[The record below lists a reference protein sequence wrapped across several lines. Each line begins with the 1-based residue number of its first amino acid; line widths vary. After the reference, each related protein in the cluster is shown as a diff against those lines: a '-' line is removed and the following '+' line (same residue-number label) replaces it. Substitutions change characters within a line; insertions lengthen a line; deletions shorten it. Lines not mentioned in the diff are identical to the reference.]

1 MQDLLQ
7 LDTLLTDE
15 AQAFKQSVKQFV
27 DKEILPIINQAYES
41 ATFPKDLIKKIADL
55 GLFGITIP
63 QNYGGLGATYQE
75 YGVVCQELERGDSA
89 LRSFISV
96 QSSLGMYPIYQ
107 FGSETQKQTYLVKMA
122 KGEIISCFGLT
133 EPDSGSDP
141 GSMQTTAK
149 KTEGG
154 WILNGS
160 KMWITNA
167 PIADIAIVWAKT
179 DGGVRGFI
187 VEKNTKGFSAT
198 TIHNK
203 MSLRASIT
211 GELHFQDCFI
221 ADEQLLPGST
231 KGLAAALSCLTQ
243 ARFGIAW
250 GAIGAAI
257 ACYDIALDYTQTR
270 KQFEKPLASFQL
282 IQKDL
287 VEMYSEICKAQLLNL
302 RVADLMDQGKA
313 DYAMVSLAKM
323 NSAKQ
328 ALIIARMARNLLGGN
343 GITLDYHVI
352 RHMMNLETVFTYEG
366 TDNIHHLILG
376 RYLTGENAF
385 V

>member
-1 MQDLLQ
+1 MQDLFQ
-7 LDTLLTDE
+7 LETLLSE
-15 AQAFKQSVKQFV
+15 NALAFKKTVKHFV
-27 DKEILPIINQAYES
+27 DTDVLPTINQTYEA
-41 ATFPKDLIKKIADL
+41 ATFPKELIKKMADL
-55 GLFGITIP
+55 GLFGLTIP
-63 QNYGGLGATYQE
+63 VNYGGLGASYQE

-89 LRSFISV
+89 LRSLLSV

-107 FGSETQKQTYLVKMA
+107 LGSEAQKQKYLPKMA
-122 KGEIISCFGLT
+122 TGELISCFGLT

-141 GSMQTTAK
+141 SSMQTTAK
-149 KTEGG
+149 KVEGG
-154 WILNGS
+154 WILNGN

-167 PIADIAIVWAKT
+167 PIADIACVWAKT
-179 DGGVRGFI
+179 TDGIRGFI
-187 VEKNTKGFSAT
+187 VEKETQGFST
-198 TIHNK
+198 SQIHNK

-221 ADEQLLPGST
+221 TDEQLLPGSN

-250 GAIGAAI
+250 GAIGAAQ
-257 ACYDIALDYTQTR
+257 ACYEIALDYTQSR

-282 IQKDL
+282 VQKDL
-287 VEMYSEICKAQLLNL
+287 VDMYAEICKAQLVNL
-302 RVADLMDQGKA
+302 RVATLMDQDKA
-313 DYAMVSLAKM
+313 DYAMVSFAKM

-328 ALIIARMARNLLGGN
+328 ALEVARKARNLLGGN
-343 GITLDYHVI
+343 GISLEYNVI

-376 RYLTGENAF
+376 RYLTGLNAF